1 MSNDPKNAAANV
13 SMSRRQLL
21 QAAGIGAGLV
31 LTWSSA
37 ALRAGAQSTP
47 AMATP
52 GGSTP
57 AASTPVAAAGAQRTP
72 PTTVDSYLVVHEDG
86 SVTLATGKIEFGQ
99 GIQTGFGQI
108 VAEELD
114 LPFDKVSVIM
124 GITDRVP
131 YDGATVGSGSTR
143 RSGIFIRQ
151 AAAEMHQWLLE
162 LGAQKLGVGVDA
174 VSTHDGAVMVTGDSS
189 KSVTYAELAVGVP
202 TNRQWSDQTVL
213 KDPGTYS
220 VVGQSIPRVD
230 VPFKVNGGMKYGYD
244 ATIEGMVHGKVVRAP
259 ALGAS
264 LLDID
269 FSAAEKMPGVIGTFR
284 DGDFAGLAAER
295 RDQAESALAQV
306 KATWSEVNTGNTS
319 ENIYDLIT
327 STADAGTVMDKE
339 PGDPDTAIAGAAKT
353 LTGTFRA
360 PYVSHS
366 PLEPK
371 AALVQILDDRVN
383 VWTST
388 QAPFAVQE
396 SVAALLNR
404 PLEQVVV
411 TGMMSGGAF
420 GSKSSAVAELEA
432 AKLAQA
438 FGRPVRVQWTRAEE
452 FQFGRFRPAE
462 EARLSAGLDANGK
475 LVGWK
480 YDLYAS
486 TYFPEGA
493 AKPTPCAANAG
504 ANAADVYG
512 LPQTKTTFYQGH
524 SPLPP
529 HFWRGNGTAFNG
541 FAYDSM
547 MDELAEAAGQD
558 PVAFRMGL
566 LGDNPR
572 MQAVLEAVVSKA
584 NWTPGVGST
593 GQGFGLCLAY
603 ADQTYIAQ
611 VAQVAVDSTTGQ
623 IRVLHVDVAADC
635 GLVINP
641 DAATRQLQGA
651 VIFALSPTIREMA
664 TFDNGKVTNAS
675 WAQYQPI
682 TMAEVPTIDVIYVE
696 DKSQPMGGIGEPACA
711 AITGA
716 VANAVYDAIGVRLR
730 ELPFTP
736 DRVLAAIQAQQ
747 GASGTPQ
754 STPAATPV
762 AAD

>member
-1 MSNDPKNAAANV
+1 MSNDPKNITANV
-13 SMSRRQLL
+13 SISRRRLL
-21 QAAGIGAGLV
+21 QAAGAGTGLV
-31 LTWSSA
+31 LAWSSIA
-37 ALRAGAQSTP
+37 SRAGAQSESQ
-47 AMATP
+47 A
-52 GGSTP
+52 
-57 AASTPVAAAGAQRTP
+57 AAAGTQREP
-72 PTTVDSYLVVHEDG
+72 PTTVDSYLTVHEDG
-86 SVTLATGKIEFGQ
+86 SVTLATGKVEFGQ

-114 LPFDKVSVIM
+114 LSFDKVSVLM
-124 GITDRVP
+124 GITDQVP

-162 LGAQKLGVGVDA
+162 LGAQKLSVGVDA
-174 VSTHDGAVMVTGDSS
+174 VSTHDGAVIVTDDST

-202 TNRQWSDQTVL
+202 TNREWSDQTVL

-230 VPFKVNGGMKYGYD
+230 VPFKVNGEMKYGYD
-244 ATIEGMVHGKVVRAP
+244 ATVEGMVHGKVVRAP
-259 ALGAS
+259 ALGAT

-269 FSAAEKMPGVIGTFR
+269 FSAAAGMPGVIGTFR
-284 DGDFAGLAAER
+284 DADFAGLAAER

-306 KATWSEVNTGNTS
+306 KATWSEVTTGNTS

-339 PGDPDTAIAGAAKT
+339 PGDPDTAIAGAATK
-353 LTGTFRA
+353 LSATFRA

-371 AALVQILDDRVN
+371 ASLVQILPDRVN

-396 SVAALLNR
+396 SVAALLGR

-411 TGMMSGGAF
+411 TGLMSGGAF

-438 FGRPVRVQWTRAEE
+438 FGRPVRVQWTRPEE

-462 EARLSAGLDANGK
+462 EAQLSAGLDASGK

-486 TYFPEGA
+486 TYHPEGA
-493 AKPTPCAANAG
+493 AKPTPCAANSG

-558 PVAFRMGL
+558 PVTFRSGL
-566 LGDNPR
+566 LGENPR
-572 MQAVLEAVVSKA
+572 MQAVMDAVVSKA
-584 NWTPGVGST
+584 QWTPGVGST
-593 GQGFGLCLAY
+593 GQGYGLCLAF
-603 ADQTYIAQ
+603 ADQTYIAEL
-611 VAQVAVDSTTGQ
+611 AQVAVDVETGQ

-651 VIFALSPTIREMA
+651 VIYALSPTIREMT

-711 AITGA
+711 AISGA
-716 VANAVYDAIGVRLR
+716 VANAVYDAVGVRLR

-736 DRVLAAIQAQQ
+736 DRVLAAIKEQL
-747 GASGTPQ
+747 GTPGATPGATPAG
-754 STPAATPV
+754 TPAATPGATPI

>member
-1 MSNDPKNAAANV
+1 MRNEPNNHLSDA
-13 SMSRRQLL
+13 SLSRRRLL
-21 QAAGIGAGLV
+21 QAAGAGTGLV
-31 LTWSSA
+31 LAWSSA
-37 ALRAGAQSTP
+37 GLRAGAQSTP
-47 AMATP
+47 
-52 GGSTP
+52 
-57 AASTPVAAAGAQRTP
+57 TPVAAPSDAPRTP
-72 PTTVDSYLVVHEDG
+72 PTTVDSYLKVNPDG
-86 SVTLATGKIEFGQ
+86 TVTLATGKVEFGQ

-114 LPFDKVSVIM
+114 LPFDKVSVVM
-124 GITDRVP
+124 GITDQVP
-131 YDGATVGSGSTR
+131 YDGTTSGSGSTR

-151 AAAEMHQWLLE
+151 AAAEMHAWLLE

-174 VSTHDGAVMVTGDSS
+174 VSTHDGSVSVTGDSTKTVS
-189 KSVTYAELAVGVP
+189 YAELAVGNP
-202 TNRQWSDQTVL
+202 TQREWSDQTVL

-230 VPFKVNGGMKYGYD
+230 IPFKVTGAMTYGYD
-244 ATIEGMVHGKVVRAP
+244 AWVDGMVHGKVVRPP
-259 ALGAS
+259 ALGAT

-269 FSAAEKMPGVIGTFR
+269 FSAAEGMPGVIGTFR

-306 KATWSEVNTGNTS
+306 KATWSDVSTGNTS
-319 ENIYDLIT
+319 ENIYDLIKA
-327 STADAGTVMDKE
+327 TADAGTVLDDE
-339 PGDPDTAIAGAAKT
+339 PGDPDSAIAGAAT
-353 LTGTFRA
+353 VVSETFRA

-371 AALVQILDDRVN
+371 AALVRIAADRVD

-388 QAPFAVQE
+388 QAPFGVQDAV
-396 SVAALLNR
+396 ATLLGR

-411 TGMMSGGAF
+411 TPLMAGGAF
-420 GSKSSAVAELEA
+420 GSKTLTVAELEA

-438 FGRPVRVQWTRAEE
+438 FDRPVRVQWTRAEE
-452 FQFGRFRPAE
+452 FQFGRFRPAAE
-462 EARLSAGLDANGK
+462 VQITAGLDAAGK

-493 AKPTPCAANAG
+493 EKPTRCSADSG
-504 ANAADVYG
+504 ANATEVYG
-512 LPQTKTTFYQGH
+512 LPQARTTFYQGH
-524 SPLPP
+524 APLPP
-529 HFWRGNGTAFNG
+529 HFWRGNGTAYNN
-541 FAYDSM
+541 FAYDSVI
-547 MDELAEAAGQD
+547 DELAETVGQD
-558 PVAFRMGL
+558 PVTFRTGL
-566 LGDNPR
+566 LADNPR
-572 MQAVLEAVVSKA
+572 MQAVMDAAVTKA
-584 NWTPGVGST
+584 GWTPGVGST
-593 GQGFGLCLAY
+593 GQGIGISLGF
-603 ADQTYIAQ
+603 ADQTYTAEIAR
-611 VAQVAVDSTTGQ
+611 VAVDVETGQ
-623 IRVLHVDVAADC
+623 IRVLHVDVAIDC

-641 DAATRQLQGA
+641 DAAARQAQGA
-651 VIFALSPTIREMA
+651 VIFALSPLLREMA

-682 TMAEVPTIDVIYVE
+682 TMAEVPTIDVVYVE

-711 AITGA
+711 PINGA

-736 DRVLAAIQAQQ
+736 DRVLAAIKEQL
-747 GASGTPQ
+747 GDTG
-754 STPAATPV
+754 ATPI